1 VIPALLNSTNFALI
15 SSFLNQ
21 KTMIN
26 HLRNHLGKV
35 LMLTLAVIVSVQSSN
50 AQKVPDNI
58 ADNIHFRSIG
68 PTRQGGRYVEFSVV
82 EKATKVIYAATAS
95 GGLWKTT
102 NNGISWNSIFD
113 NENIISIGAVE
124 VDQRDTSVVWVG
136 TGEANNSR
144 SAYYGN
150 GIYKS
155 TNGGKTWTNM
165 GLPNS
170 GHIGRIR
177 VDPKNSNT
185 VYVAA
190 LGHLYSD
197 NAERGVYKTTD
208 GGKTWNKVL
217 AIKRDDGKDIGVV
230 DLAMSPSN
238 SNVLFAAAY
247 DKIRTPWTFNE
258 GGHGSGIYKSTNG
271 GRTWSKLEGG
281 LPGGHLG
288 RIGIDIAPGN
298 ANVIYANI
306 ENVNVE
312 GISFEERKNMLEI
325 GIPLGRRQRVVG
337 TEVYRSSNGGKTWT
351 KASPDGENIG
361 GGPGYYY
368 QQIRVDPNDADH
380 VYVIGQRMFETKDAG
395 KTWGSPFR
403 FGGDNHAMWID
414 PADSQHMLLGYDHG
428 MGVTYDGGKS
438 WYHPDEIPL
447 AQFYAVDVDMA
458 QPYNVYGGLQDNGS
472 VKGPSSKRN
481 GSIGLEDWARVG
493 GGDGMF
499 NAVDRTNNRFLYNES
514 QFAPIRRLDMLT
526 GESTAIKSK
535 NHSRT
540 SEMRWNWN
548 SPIIVSAHDSDVIY
562 HAGNKVLRSNYRGDS
577 WEEISDDLTDA
588 DSVKIMGTGNIQYGT
603 ITALE
608 ESPINP
614 DELWAGSDD
623 GNVHVTV
630 DGGKTWTNVNDNVP
644 NNPRYWVSRIE
655 ASAHNAGTAYL
666 TYTGLRRDDFNPF
679 VYKTTDFGKTWTSI
693 SNGLPAG
700 PVNVIREDHK
710 NPNLLFLGTD
720 IASYVSI
727 DGGANW
733 SKFNDLPTTP
743 AYDMVI
749 HPRENELVMASH
761 GRGIFIADISALQ
774 GLTSDVMNKT
784 SHLFDIQAKVKW
796 VNGLSNTSPSRNYN
810 GESAS
815 RAVNINFYAK
825 SGGKATVNVYKGS
838 RMVYNMEVDASAGLN
853 TVNWNMEQI
862 VRERNDREMRAI
874 ERQMERFRS
883 FGFDDAQ
890 IAARFGNTKYLTAPA
905 GEGDYT
911 VVFEMNGQSM
921 TKTASV
927 LRDDWFDK
935 E

>member
-1 VIPALLNSTNFALI
+1 
-15 SSFLNQ
+15 
-21 KTMIN
+21 MIN

-35 LMLTLAVIVSVQSSN
+35 LMFTLATIVSVQSSN

-95 GGLWKTT
+95 GGLWKTV
-102 NNGISWNSIFD
+102 NNGVSWNSIFD

-197 NAERGVYKTTD
+197 NEERGVYKTTD

-271 GRTWSKLEGG
+271 GRSWDKLEGG

-298 ANVIYANI
+298 ADVIYANI

-312 GISFEERKNMLEI
+312 GISFEDRKNMLEV
-325 GIPLGRRQRVVG
+325 GIPLGRGQRVVG

-351 KASPDGENIG
+351 KASPDGEDIG
-361 GGPGYYY
+361 GAPSYYY
-368 QQIRVDPNDADH
+368 QQVRVDPNDADH
-380 VYVIGQRMFETKDAG
+380 VYIIGIRVWETKDAG
-395 KTWGSPFR
+395 KTWGTAFR
-403 FGGDNHAMWID
+403 FGGDNHAMWIN
-414 PADSQHMLLGYDHG
+414 PADSDHMLLGYDHG
-428 MGVTYDGGKS
+428 MGTTYDAGKT

-472 VKGPSSKRN
+472 VKGPSSKRS
-481 GSIGLEDWARVG
+481 GPVKLEDWARVG
-493 GGDGMF
+493 GGDGMY

-514 QFAPIRRLDMLT
+514 QFGPIQRLDMLT
-526 GESTAIKSK
+526 GESTSITSK
-535 NHSRT
+535 WRR
-540 SEMRWNWN
+540 EMRWNWN
-548 SPIIVSAHDSDVIY
+548 SPIAVSQHDSDVIY
-562 HAGNKVLRSNYRGDS
+562 HAGNKVLRSPYRGEA
-577 WEEISDDLTDA
+577 WEQISPDLTNP
-588 DSVKIMGTGNIQYGT
+588 DSVKISGTGNIQYGT
-603 ITALE
+603 ITTFE
-608 ESPINP
+608 ESPIDP
-614 DELWAGSDD
+614 DELWVGTDD
-623 GNVHVTV
+623 GNVQVTV
-630 DGGKTWTNVNDNVP
+630 NGGKDWTDVTNNIP
-644 NNPRYWVSRIE
+644 NNPKYWVSRVE
-655 ASAHNAGTAYL
+655 ASAHMPGTAYVS
-666 TYTGLRRDDFNPF
+666 YTGLRRDDFKAY
-679 VYKTTDFGKTWTSI
+679 VYKTTDFGKTWKSI
-693 SNGLPAG
+693 ANGLPDAA
-700 PVNVIREDHK
+700 VNVIREDHK
-710 NPNLLFLGTD
+710 NPNLLFLGND
-720 IASYVSI
+720 LAVFASI

-733 SKFNDLPTTP
+733 TKFTNGMPTNP

-749 HPRENELVMASH
+749 HPRENELVVATH

-774 GLTSDVMNKT
+774 GLNSDVMGK
-784 SHLFDIQAKVKW
+784 SAHLFDIQPKVKW
-796 VNGLSNTSPSRNYN
+796 VAGLSKTSPTINYN

-815 RAVNINFYAK
+815 GGVNVHFYAK
-825 SGGKATVNVYKGS
+825 SDGKATVKVFKGS
-838 RMVYNMEVDASAGLN
+838 RMINQMEVDATAGLN
-853 TVNWNMEQI
+853 TASWNIDQI
-862 VRERNDREMRAI
+862 VRERSEREITRLKA
-874 ERQMERFRS
+874 QMERFRAFMS
-883 FGFDDAQ
+883 EEQLAQ
-890 IAARFGNTKYLTAPA
+890 RLGNMKYVTAPA
-905 GEGDYT
+905 TEGDYT
-911 VVFEMNGQSM
+911 IMLEMDGQSM
-921 TKTASV
+921 SKTASV

-935 E
+935 